1 MSSKNEICI
10 HTCVAIISRK
20 EVTQIPLENKC
31 LYLLHFIPDS
41 WERFNPTSKNTEIYA
56 FFFANCNILF
66 LKLLYII
73 IIINMFFFYLFKL
86 QLHTLYLILF
96 L

>member
-20 EVTQIPLENKC
+20 EMTQIPLENKC

-41 WERFNPTSKNTEIYA
+41 WERFNPTSKNTKIYA
-56 FFFANCNILF
+56 FFSRIVIFCF
-66 LKLLYII
+66 LNYYTLLLLSICS
-73 IIINMFFFYLFKL
+73 FFCLFKL